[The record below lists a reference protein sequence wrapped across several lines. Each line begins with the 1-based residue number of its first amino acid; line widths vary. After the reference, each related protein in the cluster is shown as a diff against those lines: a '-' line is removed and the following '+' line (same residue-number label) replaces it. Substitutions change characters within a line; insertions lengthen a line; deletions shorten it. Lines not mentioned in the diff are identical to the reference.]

1 MSHNSQLSRP
11 RNQSNDKSYR
21 DDRSY
26 RGDDKSYREEN
37 KSYREEK
44 SAPRSPDPG
53 SVRGNTPKSMRHQSV
68 HSAATPRSARK
79 MSLHDEEYLGEEEEG
94 QRGDLVEIEEVGSLD
109 DLAQE

>member
-26 RGDDKSYREEN
+26 RGGDDN

-44 SAPRSPDPG
+44 SEAPRSPDPG
-53 SVRGNTPKSMRHQSV
+53 SVRAKTPKSMRHQSV
-68 HSAATPRSARK
+68 HSVATPRSARK
-79 MSLHDEEYLGEEEEG
+79 MSLHDE
-94 QRGDLVEIEEVGSLD
+94 VEIEEVEIEEIGSLD

>member
-26 RGDDKSYREEN
+26 REDN
-37 KSYREEK
+37 KSYRDEK

-53 SVRGNTPKSMRHQSV
+53 SVRGNTPKSMRHHSV
-68 HSAATPRSARK
+68 HSVATPRSARK
-79 MSLHDEEYLGEEEEG
+79 ISMHDGEYLGDEE
-94 QRGDLVEIEEVGSLD
+94 RADLVEIEEVGSLD